1 MALVTSENFAE
12 RLLRSA
18 EQAVAIKAG
27 KQDAAGHV
35 VRRKLTSR
43 KVLVDEVPQF
53 EPERI
58 VEIRERL
65 GVSQPVFADVVG
77 VKPVTVKAW
86 EQGQKVPSG
95 AARRLLQVLELQPN
109 AVMKAARVKS
119 VDAATLPRVPT
130 KSAGT
135 QPERA
140 GKKESRKRSAA

>member
-1 MALVTSENFAE
+1 MAHVTSENFAE

-18 EQAVAIKAG
+18 EQAVAFKAG
-27 KQDAAGHV
+27 EQDAGHV

-43 KVLVDEVPQF
+43 KVLVDEAPQF
-53 EPERI
+53 KPERI
-58 VEIRERL
+58 IGLRERL

-95 AARRLLQVLELQPN
+95 AARRLLQVLEAQPS

-119 VDAATLPRVPT
+119 VGEVAVSGAVARTSR
-130 KSAGT
+130 
-135 QPERA
+135 
-140 GKKESRKRSAA
+140 KKQISKRSAA

>member
-27 KQDAAGHV
+27 KQDAGHV

-43 KVLVDEVPQF
+43 KVVVDQVPQF

-65 GVSQPVFADVVG
+65 GVSQPVFADLLG

-86 EQGQKVPSG
+86 EQGQKAPSG
-95 AARRLLQVLELQPN
+95 AARRLLQVLDLQPN
-109 AVMKAARVKS
+109 AVMKAARVKG
-119 VDAATLPRVPT
+119 VDAVTLPRLPRT
-130 KSAGT
+130 SGT
-135 QPERA
+135 QPGRA
-140 GKKESRKRSAA
+140 GKKESGKRSAA

>member
-18 EQAVAIKAG
+18 EQAEAG
-27 KQDAAGHV
+27 KQDAGRV

-43 KVLVDEVPQF
+43 KVLVDVVPQF

-58 VEIRERL
+58 VGIRERL

-95 AARRLLQVLELQPN
+95 AARRLLQVLEFQPD
-109 AVMKAARVKS
+109 AVMKAARVKG
-119 VDAATLPRVPT
+119 VDAGTLPRVPT
-130 KSAGT
+130 KPSGT
-135 QPERA
+135 QPERV